1 MFVNVTGGISRDEG
15 GLYPVVDTAVWA
27 VKPVRTIGGC
37 RRVEI
42 ASAEMSSAR
51 LVLSTTTCIR
61 TE

>member
-1 MFVNVTGGISRDEG
+1 MMFVNVTGGISRDEG

-42 ASAEMSSAR
+42 ASPKVL
-51 LVLSTTTCIR
+51 LVRPVL
-61 TE
+61 